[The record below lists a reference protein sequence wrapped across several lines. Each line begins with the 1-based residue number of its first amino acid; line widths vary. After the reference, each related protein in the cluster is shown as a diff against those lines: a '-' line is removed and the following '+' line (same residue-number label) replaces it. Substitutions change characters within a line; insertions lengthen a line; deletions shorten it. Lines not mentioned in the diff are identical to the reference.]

1 MSQRK
6 LNDRQSRRAQQ
17 RQQKSADNLANKERD
32 LSRQIQS
39 GELSSEQAGLI
50 ICRYSKH
57 FEVEALEG
65 ADQGKSHKCVT
76 RTNLGTLVAGDKVI
90 WRSGANQTGVIESK
104 QQRSSLLQRPDNFGK
119 LKAVAANI
127 DQMLIVIASEPVPQP
142 NLIDRYL
149 VAAELIGVR
158 PIIALNKTDLI
169 TNQNRESLEKL
180 LGLYESLGYI
190 TLKIVSSRH
199 QPAQLSNLLN
209 YIDQR
214 TSIIVGQSGVGKSS
228 LINKLLPDAKLEVG
242 DLSEQTRE
250 GTHTTTKA
258 KLFHLAKGGQLIDSP
273 GIRDFGLWHISTQ
286 ELEQGFIDIAQHAGQ
301 CRFRDCQHNNEP
313 SCAILQAVEQGDIN
327 QDRFQSFSKIKAS
340 ILEQQARGL
349 KLD

>member
-1 MSQRK
+1 MCI
-6 LNDRQSRRAQQ
+6 
-17 RQQKSADNLANKERD
+17 RD
-32 LSRQIQS
+32 S
-39 GELSSEQAGLI
+39 
-50 ICRYSKH
+50 
-57 FEVEALEG
+57 
-65 ADQGKSHKCVT
+65 
-76 RTNLGTLVAGDKVI
+76 
-90 WRSGANQTGVIESK
+90 
-104 QQRSSLLQRPDNFGK
+104 
-119 LKAVAANI
+119 
-127 DQMLIVIASEPVPQP
+127 
-142 NLIDRYL
+142 
-149 VAAELIGVR
+149 
-158 PIIALNKTDLI
+158 
-169 TNQNRESLEKL
+169 
-180 LGLYESLGYI
+180 YESLGYI

>member
-65 ADQGKSHKCVT
+65 ADRGKSHKCVT

-127 DQMLIVIASEPVPQP
+127 DQMLIVIASEPAPQP